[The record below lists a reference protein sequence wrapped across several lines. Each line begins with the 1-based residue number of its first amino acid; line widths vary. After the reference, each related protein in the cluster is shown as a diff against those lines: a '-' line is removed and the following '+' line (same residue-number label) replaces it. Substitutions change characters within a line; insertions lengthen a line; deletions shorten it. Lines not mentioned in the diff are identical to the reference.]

1 MGAYLVGIQLTG
13 NFAPVVDGE
22 VYRSNQPTAAQLKTY
37 SRTRGIRSVI
47 NLRGDGSGEEWY
59 RQEVA
64 TSKSLGIVHYD
75 FPMSDREELSL
86 ERAQLLVRLMRNAE
100 KPMLIHCKAGADRTG
115 LASALYLAKIA
126 GAGEEDAEAQLS
138 IRYGH
143 VSLPVSPSYAMDRS
157 FDNLEIWLGFRNS

>member
-86 ERAQLLVRLMRNAE
+86 ERAQLLVRRNRPVKAAWA
-100 KPMLIHCKAGADRTG
+100 ML
-115 LASALYLAKIA
+115 SN
-126 GAGEEDAEAQLS
+126 Q
-138 IRYGH
+138 
-143 VSLPVSPSYAMDRS
+143 
-157 FDNLEIWLGFRNS
+157 